1 MVAGK
6 RVSEQEKQYILKN
19 KDTLPYSF
27 IAKELG
33 RLYPED
39 NQGSRDRQT
48 VRKWA
53 RIVKAEEQTNGTMRN

>member
-6 RVSEQEKQYILKN
+6 RVSEREKQYIREN
-19 KDTLPYSF
+19 KDSLPYTF
-27 IAKELG
+27 LAKELG

-53 RIVKAEEQTNGTMRN
+53 RIVGKKEQENGNMRN